1 MATLEKAIAMAVKA
15 HQGQLDRAG
24 RPYILHPLTVMLR
37 METEEAMMVAVL
49 HDVVEDSPLT
59 LDDLR
64 VAGFSDTVV
73 AAIDALSNRDGESYP
88 DFIERLSHNPLA
100 VQVKLGDLQDNM
112 DIRRLPEVGE
122 KDRERL
128 QKYRVAWRRLTG
140 R

>member
-24 RPYILHPLTVMLR
+24 RPYILHPLAVMLR
-37 METEEAMMVAVL
+37 METEEAMIVAVL

-64 VAGFSDTVV
+64 AAGFSDAVV
-73 AAIDALSNRDGESYP
+73 AAIDALSNRAGESYP

-122 KDRERL
+122 KDIERL
-128 QKYRVAWRRLTG
+128 QKYRVAWRQLTG